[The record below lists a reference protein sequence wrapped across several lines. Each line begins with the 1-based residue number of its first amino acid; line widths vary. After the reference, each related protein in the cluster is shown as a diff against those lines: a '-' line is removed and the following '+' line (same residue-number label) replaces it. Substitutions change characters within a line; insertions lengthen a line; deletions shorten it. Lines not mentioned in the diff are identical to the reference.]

1 MNQKF
6 DQRYSSNFIVH
17 IEYLTDIPKLVLI
30 DNEIELVDERTFY
43 PYSEGTCRGDDI
55 KIYVFKMLKKGAF
68 QIEFSSETVK
78 VIVN

>member
-6 DQRYSSNFIVH
+6 DQRYSSNFTVH

-43 PYSEGTCRGDDI
+43 PYSKGTCGDDDV
-55 KIYVFKMLKKGAF
+55 KIYVFKAFKKRN
-68 QIEFSSETVK
+68 IPNR
-78 VIVN
+78 I